1 MRSINGKRTG
11 LIWTLLLAS
20 VSPSWGEELEGS
32 LSVAGNRITVQALR
46 EDRSPANN
54 AAVRLVRDG
63 KTIVEG
69 RINHQGFW
77 VTEAAKAGAYEIWLG
92 DPKNEDELTKM
103 PITIAADLPLDA
115 VRPPCCVG
123 PFLSRTDFAGSEASA
138 PLAPPAF
145 PWLPAALGA
154 SLLVMAA
161 VLLRRFKA
169 DARARAAAMSTH

>member
-1 MRSINGKRTG
+1 MRSIDGKRTW
-11 LIWTLLLAS
+11 LILILLLAN
-20 VSPSWGEELEGS
+20 VSASSGEELEGS
-32 LSVAGNRITVQALR
+32 LSVVGNRVTVQALR

-54 AAVRLVRDG
+54 AAVRLVKDG

-77 VTEAAKAGAYEIWLG
+77 LTDAAKAGAYEVWLG

-103 PITIAADLPLDA
+103 PITIAADTPLDA

-123 PFLSRTDFAGSEASA
+123 PFLSRTDFVGSEA
-138 PLAPPAF
+138 PLSQPAF
-145 PWLPAALGA
+145 PWLPAAMGA
-154 SLLVMAA
+154 SLIGMAV